1 MTREY
6 KNQQIIGNPANAESL
21 YYYMLRFLQWCGIQQ
36 RSKVTIKSWEI
47 YLRRFIRWCDER
59 GLQNPQEITKPILER
74 YQRHLFL
81 YRQPNGQPLSV
92 SGQMGYLTA
101 IRAYF
106 KWLTRAN
113 HILYNPASELD
124 LPKMNKRLPKVTL
137 TIDEAETVL
146 NQADITT
153 TAGLRDRTMMEV
165 LYSTG
170 IRRKELTN
178 LQTTDIDINRGI
190 IMIRHGKGD
199 KDRMIPI
206 GERAISWI
214 IKYLNESRPELVIG
228 LSDNMLFINSHGKAI
243 GTTWLSRVVSKYF
256 KLADIGKQG
265 SCHTFRHT
273 MATLMLENGADIRY
287 IQSMLGHAN
296 LETTQIYTKVSIRKL
311 KDIHTAT
318 HPAKN
323 QKQSESESKALK

>member
-6 KNQQIIGNPANAESL
+6 KNQQIIGNPANPESL
-21 YYYMLRFLQWCGIQQ
+21 YYYMLRFTQWCGIQH

-81 YRQPNGQPLSV
+81 YRQANGQPLSV

-137 TIDEAETVL
+137 SIDEAETVI

-178 LQTTDIDINRGI
+178 LQTTDVDINRGI
-190 IMIRHGKGD
+190 LMIRHGKGD

-206 GERAISWI
+206 GERAIDWI
-214 IKYLNESRPELVIG
+214 LKYLNESRPELVIG
-228 LSDNMLFINSHGKAI
+228 MSDNMLFINSLGKAV
-243 GTTWLSRVVSKYF
+243 GTTWLSRLITKYF
-256 KLADIGKQG
+256 KQADIGKMG

-296 LETTQIYTKVSIRKL
+296 LETTQIYTKVSIKKL

-323 QKQSESESKALK
+323 QKPREPETKY

>member
-1 MTREY
+1 MTRAY
-6 KNQQIIGNPANAESL
+6 KNQQIIGNPDNAESL
-21 YYYMLRFLQWCGIQQ
+21 YYYMQRFLQWCGIQQ
-36 RSKVTIKSWEI
+36 RSKATIKSWDI
-47 YLRRFIRWCDER
+47 YLRRFIRWCDDR
-59 GLQNPQEITKPILER
+59 GLHNPQEITKPILER

-137 TIDEAETVL
+137 SIEEAETVL
-146 NQADITT
+146 NQANVST
-153 TAGLRDRTMMEV
+153 TAGLRDRAMMEV

-170 IRRKELTN
+170 IRRKELTK

-190 IMIRHGKGD
+190 LMVRHGKGD

-206 GERAISWI
+206 GERAIDWVL
-214 IKYLNESRPELVIG
+214 KYLNESRPELVIG
-228 LSDNMLFINSHGKAI
+228 MSDNMLFINSLGKAV
-243 GTTWLSRVVSKYF
+243 GTTWLSRLITKYF
-256 KLADIGKQG
+256 KQADIGKQG

-296 LETTQIYTKVSIRKL
+296 LETTQIYTRVSIKKL

-318 HPAKN
+318 HPAKAHKN
-323 QKQSESESKALK
+323 VPTKDKKMH

>member
-1 MTREY
+1 
-6 KNQQIIGNPANAESL
+6 
-21 YYYMLRFLQWCGIQQ
+21 
-36 RSKVTIKSWEI
+36 
-47 YLRRFIRWCDER
+47 
-59 GLQNPQEITKPILER
+59 
-74 YQRHLFL
+74 
-81 YRQPNGQPLSV
+81 
-92 SGQMGYLTA
+92 
-101 IRAYF
+101 
-106 KWLTRAN
+106 
-113 HILYNPASELD
+113 
-124 LPKMNKRLPKVTL
+124 MNKRLPKVTL
-137 TIDEAETVL
+137 TPAEAETVL
-146 NQADITT
+146 SQPDITT

-178 LQTTDIDINRGI
+178 LQTTDVDINRGI
-190 IMIRHGKGD
+190 LMIRHGKGD

-206 GERAISWI
+206 GQRAIDWI
-214 IKYLNESRPELVIG
+214 LKYLNESRPELVIG
-228 LSDNMLFINSHGKAI
+228 MSDNMLFINSLGKAV
-243 GTTWLSRVVSKYF
+243 GTTWLSRLITKYF
-256 KLADIGKQG
+256 KQADIGKMG

-323 QKQSESESKALK
+323 KKQNKEPKT